1 MRIESM
7 DNSISNQNPYVNKVK
22 DQQNQPVSAVDKM
35 DDTSK
40 TESSMTADPLNEP
53 HDEYIPSNDKSENSA
68 GVYKLKQDEDGQK
81 KIVFDRTDSAEKKG
95 EQPEV
100 NPEPS
105 AEPSFDSDQPEGADG
120 TKGSDDNAESECTTN
135 TDKVDREIKK
145 LKEEKKQIEQEL
157 KTNQNDEDKRK
168 ELEQQLTQVES
179 ELSMK
184 DNDAYRKQNATYT
197 YG

>member
-1 MRIESM
+1 MRIGPV
-7 DNSISNQNPYVNKVK
+7 DNSISYQTPYVNKVE
-22 DQQNQPVSAVDKM
+22 DQQNQPVSAVDNM
-35 DDTSK
+35 NDTSK

-53 HDEYIPSNDKSENSA
+53 HDEYIPSDEQSENSA
-68 GVYKLKQDEDGQK
+68 GIYQLKQDEDGQK
-81 KIVFDRTDSAEKKG
+81 KIVFDRTDSTEKKG

-105 AEPSFDSDQPEGADG
+105 ADPSSDSDQPEGVDG
-120 TKGSDDNAESECTTN
+120 TKGSDEEESKCTTN

-157 KTNQNDEDKRK
+157 KSNQNDEDKRK
-168 ELEQQLTQVES
+168 DLEQQLTQVES

>member
-1 MRIESM
+1 MLIGSV
-7 DNSISNQNPYVNKVK
+7 DNNISYQNPYVNKVE
-22 DQQNQPVSAVDKM
+22 DQQNQPVSAADKT

-40 TESSMTADPLNEP
+40 IESSTTAGPLTEP
-53 HDEYIPSNDKSENSA
+53 HDEYIPSGDKSKISA
-68 GVYKLKQDEDGQK
+68 GIYKLKQDEAGQK
-81 KIVFDRTDSAEKKG
+81 KIVLYRTDSTEKNG

-105 AEPSFDSDQPEGADG
+105 SDNEQPKGVDG
-120 TKGSDDNAESECTTN
+120 TKGSDDKTESKCTTN

-157 KTNQNDEDKRK
+157 KSNQNDEDKRK